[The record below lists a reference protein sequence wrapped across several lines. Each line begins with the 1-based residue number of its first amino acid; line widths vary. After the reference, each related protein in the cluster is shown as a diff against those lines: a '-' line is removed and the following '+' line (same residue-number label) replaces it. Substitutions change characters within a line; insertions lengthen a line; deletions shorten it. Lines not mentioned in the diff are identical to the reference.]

1 MENKTSEEIDDSI
14 KPVFESNGSFI
25 SAVAFLAVG
34 AFGVTLFSVYLMV
47 CILRIKG
54 NKSNNQIKPI
64 LHLTI
69 IDTTVGVA
77 LVCRGIFAV
86 FGQAKQTYET
96 CAVWSYIFVTL
107 QSTSYYHILATC
119 IYRWRVIR
127 SIGKPVAVKQGCS
140 HGVKSLAIWIAV
152 ILVAIPPYV
161 VWMRPGE
168 ILMSCRID
176 FIINTKGPA
185 IYLLTLFCTPWLV
198 TNILYF
204 SIIKYMSCQSS
215 NRILPLFTSDTTKN
229 TDGSSV
235 PVVHTQ
241 QDTIMA
247 MTTRNTVRD
256 IALNREKSIV
266 RTIGILLVV
275 FNISILSYIV
285 ILLETL
291 ISSNFTVPAYVF
303 ILGLLNNLLNPFVY
317 AFSVSNLR
325 HEMKNNLVMMWTSIR
340 RRLL

>member
-1 MENKTSEEIDDSI
+1 MENNTSEEIDDSI

-25 SAVAFLAVG
+25 SALVFLPVG
-34 AFGVTLFSVYLMV
+34 AFGVTLFSVYLIV
-47 CILRIKG
+47 CISRIKG

-69 IDTTVGVA
+69 IDTTFGVA
-77 LVCRGIFAV
+77 LICRGIFAV
-86 FGQAKQTYET
+86 FSQAKQTYET
-96 CAVWSYIFVTL
+96 CAVWSYILVTI
-107 QSTSYYHILATC
+107 QSVSYYHILATC
-119 IYRWRVIR
+119 IYRCRVIR
-127 SIGKPVAVKQGCS
+127 SIGRPVPVKQGCS
-140 HGVKSLAIWIAV
+140 HGIKSLAIWIAV
-152 ILVAIPPYV
+152 SLVAIPPYV

-168 ILMSCRID
+168 LLMSCRID

-185 IYLLTLFCTPWLV
+185 IYQLILFCTPWLV

-204 SIIKYMSCQSS
+204 SIIKHMSCHSS
-215 NRILPLFTSDTTKN
+215 NKILPLPTSDTTRN
-229 TDGSSV
+229 SDGSSA
-235 PVVHTQ
+235 PVAHSQ

-247 MTTRNTVRD
+247 MTTRNTVRN

-266 RTIGILLVV
+266 RTIGILLVA

-325 HEMKNNLVMMWTSIR
+325 HEMKNNLVTMWTSIR